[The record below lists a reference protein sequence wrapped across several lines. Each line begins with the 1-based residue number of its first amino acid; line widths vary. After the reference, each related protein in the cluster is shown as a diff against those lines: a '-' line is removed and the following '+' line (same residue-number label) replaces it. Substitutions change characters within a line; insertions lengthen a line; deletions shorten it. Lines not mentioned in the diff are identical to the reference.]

1 MTIVHGL
8 DQVPSRTTVAIAGG
22 GPSGT
27 YLALRL
33 ADAGIDSVVLEPRAE
48 IDHLRPRAKTT
59 NARTMSLLA
68 GIGLAER
75 VRETAALPVSYS
87 QDVIFCTSLRG
98 HELRRFH
105 QAFQLI
111 DADYDLSPECG
122 QQIPQPQVEQV
133 LRDAAACSDR
143 ITYITGVRALGA
155 NPTVASLSSAT
166 PSAATLSVA
175 SADGDCVGADAGGG
189 PATVELE
196 AKWIIGA
203 DGGTS
208 RVRKSLGIAFQGTSA
223 PRPNFN
229 VVFTSARL
237 RDQVS
242 IDPAV
247 QWWIVNE
254 TTSGMIGELDRDG
267 TWWAILQG
275 CEPIDDPAEVA
286 AAIRTMAGVGP
297 DVDIEVLATDSWTA
311 RMLLADSYG
320 GRESNGRVFL
330 VGDAAHLNP
339 PWGGHGFNTC
349 ISDAENLAWKL
360 IAVHEGWAEE
370 SLLDSYEEERRPVA
384 ARMIADAAA
393 NGKALAYDFVDPLLD
408 EAGAEGDEVRSQV
421 REALAVKG
429 SEFHSEGLV
438 LGYEYAGTSR
448 VAPGPV
454 PFVDAVEYRPQALP
468 GCLLPHFRLADGAS
482 VYPEARGFTVFVTDD
497 ASAHLDT
504 AAVERTAREHSI
516 PLRVIRL
523 SGTDAQAAREHWGED
538 LVLVRP
544 DLHIAATASAA
555 ASVAAEN
562 DEAAD
567 GGGTG
572 DASPDAVLASALLR
586 AVGTSTTGDRTRE
599 RADDSAPRRANHQR
613 EAS

>member
-8 DQVPSRTTVAIAGG
+8 DRVPTRTTVAIAGG

-33 ADAGIDSVVLEPRAE
+33 AAAGIDSVVLEPRVE
-48 IDHLRPRAKTT
+48 IDRLRPRAKTT

-111 DADYDLSPECG
+111 DGDYDLSPECG

-133 LRDAAACSDR
+133 LREAAARSDH
-143 ITYITGVRALGA
+143 ITYITGVRASGA
-155 NPTVASLSSAT
+155 NPSAMT
-166 PSAATLSVA
+166 PSTATLSVA
-175 SADGDCVGADAGGG
+175 PADDADNG
-189 PATVELE
+189 TVELE

-237 RDQVS
+237 RDHVS

-247 QWWIVNE
+247 QWWIINE
-254 TTSGMIGELDRDG
+254 STSGMIGELDRDG

-286 AAIRTMAGVGP
+286 ATIRTMAGVGP

-360 IAVHEGWAEE
+360 IAVHDGWAEE
-370 SLLDSYEEERRPVA
+370 GLLDSYEEERRPVA

-393 NGKALAYDFVDPLLD
+393 NGKALAYDFVDPMLD
-408 EAGAEGDEVRSQV
+408 EVGAEGDEVRTRV
-421 REALAVKG
+421 REALAVKA

-468 GCLLPHFRLADGAS
+468 GCLLPHFRLSSGTS
-482 VYPEARGFTVFVTDD
+482 VYPDARGFTVFVTDD
-497 ASAHLDT
+497 ASTYLATEAL
-504 AAVERTAREHSI
+504 ERTAREHSI

-523 SGTDAQAAREHWGED
+523 SGTDAEAAREHWGAE

-555 ASVAAEN
+555 AESYDV
-562 DEAAD
+562 AAD
-567 GGGTG
+567 GAGTD
-572 DASPDAVLASALLR
+572 DASPDAVLAAALLT
-586 AVGTSTTGDRTRE
+586 AVGAAPAGDRSSE
-599 RADDSAPRRANHQR
+599 RSDDSAPRDANHQR
-613 EAS
+613 EAT

>member
-8 DQVPSRTTVAIAGG
+8 DRVPTRTTVAIAGG

-33 ADAGIDSVVLEPRAE
+33 AAAGIDSVVLEPRVE
-48 IDHLRPRAKTT
+48 IDRLRPRAKTT

-111 DADYDLSPECG
+111 DGDYDLSPECG

-133 LRDAAACSDR
+133 LREAAARSDHL
-143 ITYITGVRALGA
+143 TYITGVRASGA
-155 NPTVASLSSAT
+155 N
-166 PSAATLSVA
+166 PSAATVSVA
-175 SADGDCVGADAGGG
+175 SADDADNG
-189 PATVELE
+189 TVELE

-237 RDQVS
+237 RDHVS

-247 QWWIVNE
+247 QWWIINE
-254 TTSGMIGELDRDG
+254 STSGMIGELDRDG

-286 AAIRTMAGVGP
+286 ATIRTMAGVGP

-360 IAVHEGWAEE
+360 IAVHDGWAEE

-408 EAGAEGDEVRSQV
+408 EVGAEGDEVRTRV
-421 REALAVKG
+421 REALAVKA

-448 VAPGPV
+448 VAPGPI

-468 GCLLPHFRLADGAS
+468 GCLLPHFRLSSGAS
-482 VYPEARGFTVFVTDD
+482 VYPDARGFTVFVTDD
-497 ASAHLDT
+497 ASAYLAT
-504 AAVERTAREHSI
+504 EALERTAREHSI

-523 SGTDAQAAREHWGED
+523 SGTDAETAREHWGAE
-538 LVLVRP
+538 LMLVRP

-555 ASVAAEN
+555 AESDDV
-562 DEAAD
+562 AAD
-567 GGGTG
+567 GAGTD
-572 DASPDAVLASALLR
+572 DASPDAVLAAALLT
-586 AVGTSTTGDRTRE
+586 AVGMPTTGDRSSE
-599 RADDSAPRRANHQR
+599 RSDDSAPRDANHQR

>member
-8 DQVPSRTTVAIAGG
+8 NQVPARTTIAIAGG

-33 ADAGIDSVVLEPRAE
+33 AAAGIDSVVIEPRAE
-48 IDHLRPRAKTT
+48 IDQLRPRAKTT

-87 QDVIFCTSLRG
+87 QDVIFCTSLKG

-105 QAFQLI
+105 HAFQLV
-111 DADYDLSPECG
+111 DADYELSPEAG

-133 LRDAAACSDR
+133 LRDAAAGSEH
-143 ITYITGVRALGA
+143 ITYVTGVRALG
-155 NPTVASLSSAT
+155 TD
-166 PSAATLSVA
+166 PSASTISVA
-175 SADGDCVGADAGGG
+175 SADDDEAG
-189 PATVELE
+189 TVVL
-196 AKWIIGA
+196 AARWIIGA

-229 VVFTSARL
+229 VVFTSAGL
-237 RDQVS
+237 REQVS
-242 IDPAV
+242 IAPAV
-247 QWWIVNE
+247 QWWVVSE
-254 TTSGMIGELDRDG
+254 TISGMIGELDRDG

-275 CEPIDDPAEVA
+275 CEPINDPAEVA
-286 AAIRTMAGVGP
+286 AAIRTMAGVGS

-320 GRESNGRVFL
+320 GAESDRRVFL

-360 IAVHEGWAEE
+360 IAVHEGWADP

-393 NGKALAYDFVDPLLD
+393 NGKALAYDFIDPQLD
-408 EAGAEGDEVRSQV
+408 EVSAQGDAVRARIRQ
-421 REALAVKG
+421 ALAVKD

-448 VAPGPV
+448 VAPGPT

-468 GCLLPHFRLADGAS
+468 GCLLPHFRLAGGAS
-482 VYPEARGFTVFVTDD
+482 VYPDARGFTVFVTGD
-497 ASAHLDT
+497 ASAHLAT
-504 AAVERTAREHSI
+504 EILERTAREHSI
-516 PLRVIRL
+516 PLRVVRL
-523 SGTDAQAAREHWGED
+523 SGPDAHAAREHWGED

-544 DLHIAATASAA
+544 DLHIAATASASA
-555 ASVAAEN
+555 KT
-562 DEAAD
+562 DD
-567 GGGTG
+567 GHDDGAGDDGAGDDGT
-572 DASPDAVLASALLR
+572 SPDTVLAAALLT
-586 AVGTSTTGDRTRE
+586 AVGMSTTGDRASRS
-599 RADDSAPRRANHQR
+599 DDSAPRGADYHR
-613 EAS
+613 EVS

>member
-8 DQVPSRTTVAIAGG
+8 DQVPARTTVAIAGG

-33 ADAGIDSVVLEPRAE
+33 AAAGIDSVVLEPRAE

-68 GIGLAER
+68 GIGLAEAI
-75 VRETAALPVSYS
+75 REKASLPVSYS
-87 QDVIFCTSLRG
+87 QDVIFCTSLKG

-105 QAFQLI
+105 QVFQLV
-111 DADYDLSPECG
+111 DGDYELSPEVG
-122 QQIPQPQVEQV
+122 QQIPQPQVEEV
-133 LRDAAACSDR
+133 LREAAARSDH
-143 ITYITGVRALGA
+143 ITYVTGVRAQGA
-155 NPTVASLSSAT
+155 E
-166 PSAATLSVA
+166 PSASTVRVVA
-175 SADGDCVGADAGGG
+175 ADDSQGAGIG
-189 PATVELE
+189 LE

-208 RVRKSLGIAFQGTSA
+208 RVRKSLGIGFKGTSA

-229 VVFTSARL
+229 VVFTSTKL
-237 RDQVS
+237 REQVS

-254 TTSGMIGELDRDG
+254 TASGMIGELDRDG
-267 TWWAILQG
+267 TWWAIIQG
-275 CEPIDDPAEVA
+275 REPIDDPVEVA
-286 AAIRTMAGVGP
+286 ATIRTMAGVDS

-320 GRESNGRVFL
+320 SRESDRSVFL
-330 VGDAAHLNP
+330 IGDAAHLNP

-360 IAVHEGWAEE
+360 IAVHDGWADP

-393 NGKALAYDFVDPLLD
+393 NGKALAYDFIDPLLD
-408 EAGAEGDEVRSQV
+408 ANGAQGDSVRARV
-421 REALAVKG
+421 HEALAVKT

-448 VAPGPV
+448 VAAGPR
-454 PFVDAVEYRPQALP
+454 PFVDPVEYRPQTLP
-468 GCLLPHFRLADGAS
+468 GCLLPHFRLTNGAS
-482 VYPEARGFTVFVTDD
+482 VYPDTQGFTLFVTGDP
-497 ASAHLDT
+497 AVHLAT
-504 AAVERTAREHSI
+504 ESLERTAREHAI
-516 PLRVIRL
+516 PLQVVHL
-523 SGTDAQAAREHWGED
+523 SGTDADAARMHWGED
-538 LVLVRP
+538 AVLVRP
-544 DLHIAATASAA
+544 DLHIAATASTGTGGTTP
-555 ASVAAEN
+555 
-562 DEAAD
+562 DEAL
-567 GGGTG
+567 
-572 DASPDAVLASALLR
+572 SSALLNAAGR
-586 AVGTSTTGDRTRE
+586 PTGSST
-599 RADDSAPRRANHQR
+599 ANRHSSTQPPNATTHHR

>member
-1 MTIVHGL
+1 MVHGL
-8 DQVPSRTTVAIAGG
+8 DKVPDRTTVAIAGG

-33 ADAGIDSVVLEPRAE
+33 AAAGVDSVVIEPRAE
-48 IDHLRPRAKTT
+48 VDPLRPRAKTT

-75 VRETAALPVSYS
+75 VRESAALPVAFS
-87 QDVIFCTSLRG
+87 QDVVFCTSLRG

-105 QAFQLI
+105 HAFQLV
-111 DADYDLSPECG
+111 AGDYDLSPECG
-122 QQIPQPQVEQV
+122 QQIPQPEVEQV
-133 LRDAAACSDR
+133 LREAAAR
-143 ITYITGVRALGA
+143 NNHITYITGARALGA
-155 NPTVASLSSAT
+155 DPSSGTV
-166 PSAATLSVA
+166 SVA
-175 SADGDCVGADAGGG
+175 SDASDGADADV
-189 PATVELE
+189 VELA

-208 RVRKSLGIAFQGTSA
+208 RVRKSLDINFQGTSA

-237 RDQVS
+237 RGQVS

-275 CEPIDDPAEVA
+275 CDPIDDPAEVA
-286 AAIRTMAGVGP
+286 ATIRTMAGVGP

-320 GRESNGRVFL
+320 GAESDRRVFL

-360 IAVHEGWAEE
+360 IAVHDGWADP

-393 NGKALAYDFVDPLLD
+393 NGKALAYDFIDPLLD
-408 EAGAEGDEVRSQV
+408 AAGAEGDVVRARV
-421 REALAVKG
+421 HEALAVKA

-448 VAPGPV
+448 VASGPA

-468 GCLLPHFRLADGAS
+468 GCLLPHFRLVGGAS
-482 VYPEARGFTVFVTDD
+482 VYLDARGFTVFVTGEDI
-497 ASAHLDT
+497 STEKL
-504 AAVERTAREHSI
+504 ELTARGNTI

-523 SGTDAQAAREHWGED
+523 SGADADTARALWGKD

-544 DLHIAATASAA
+544 DFHIVAT
-555 ASVAAEN
+555 ASVAAYASAGEG
-562 DEAAD
+562 D
-567 GGGTG
+567 GVIEVAGTG
-572 DASPDAVLASALLR
+572 R
-586 AVGTSTTGDRTRE
+586 RT
-599 RADDSAPRRANHQR
+599 APIWSLPRRCSER
-613 EAS
+613 SGSRRLD

>member
-1 MTIVHGL
+1 MTIAQGL
-8 DQVPSRTTVAIAGG
+8 DAVPDRTTVAIAGG

-33 ADAGIDSVVLEPRAE
+33 ARAGIDSVVIEPRIE
-48 IDHLRPRAKTT
+48 VDQLRPRAKTT

-111 DADYDLSPECG
+111 DGDYGLSPECG

-133 LRDAAACSDR
+133 LREAAAQSEH
-143 ITYITGVRALGA
+143 ITFVTGVRALNA
-155 NPTVASLSSAT
+155 D
-166 PSAATLSVA
+166 PSASTVSVA
-175 SADGDCVGADAGGG
+175 SAAADDGAGDD
-189 PATVELE
+189 PDTVELA

-229 VVFTSARL
+229 VVFTSSRL
-237 RDQVS
+237 RKQVS

-254 TTSGMIGELDRDG
+254 STSGMIGELDRDG

-275 CEPIDDPAEVA
+275 CEPMDDPAEVA

-320 GRESNGRVFL
+320 GRESDGRIFL

-360 IAVHEGWAEE
+360 IAVHEGWASS

-393 NGKALAYDFVDPLLD
+393 NGKALAYDFVDPQLD
-408 EAGAEGDEVRSQV
+408 EAGDQGDEVRSRV
-421 REALAVKG
+421 RGALAVKA

-448 VAPGPV
+448 VAPGPT

-468 GCLLPHFRLADGAS
+468 GCLLPHFRLTSGAS
-482 VYPEARGFTVFVTDD
+482 VYPEARGFTVFVTGD
-497 ASAHLDT
+497 AAAHLT
-504 AAVERTAREHSI
+504 TEVLERTAREGSI
-516 PLRVIRL
+516 PLRVVRL
-523 SGTDAQAAREHWGED
+523 SGPDAEAAREHWGED

-544 DLHIAATASAA
+544 DLHIAATASASA
-555 ASVAAEN
+555 KK
-562 DEAAD
+562 D
-567 GGGTG
+567 GGHG
-572 DASPDAVLASALLR
+572 DGVGDDVTSPDAVLAAALLT
-586 AVGTSTTGDRTRE
+586 AVGTSTTGDRSSRS
-599 RADDSAPRRANHQR
+599 DDSAPGGADQHR
-613 EAS
+613 EVS

>member
-8 DQVPSRTTVAIAGG
+8 DRVPARTTVAIAGG

-33 ADAGIDSVVLEPRAE
+33 AAAGIDSVVIEPRVE
-48 IDHLRPRAKTT
+48 IDRLRPRAKTT

-68 GIGLAER
+68 GIGLAEK

-111 DADYDLSPECG
+111 DGDYELSPECG

-133 LRDAAACSDR
+133 LREAAARSDR
-143 ITYITGVRALGA
+143 ITYVTGVRALGV
-155 NPTVASLSSAT
+155 NPSAVT

-175 SADGDCVGADAGGG
+175 SADGADDVS
-189 PATVELE
+189 VELA

-237 RDQVS
+237 RSQVS

-286 AAIRTMAGVGP
+286 AAIRMMAGVGP

-311 RMLLADSYG
+311 RMLLADSYA

-360 IAVHEGWAEE
+360 IAVHDGWAEE

-408 EAGAEGDEVRSQV
+408 EDGAQGDEVRSRV
-421 REALAVKG
+421 REALAVKA

-438 LGYEYAGTSR
+438 LGYEYAGTSH

-468 GCLLPHFRLADGAS
+468 GCLLPHFRLTSGAS
-482 VYPEARGFTVFVTDD
+482 VYPDARGFTVFVTDD
-497 ASAHLDT
+497 ASAHLT
-504 AAVERTAREHSI
+504 TETLERTAREHSI

-523 SGTDAQAAREHWGED
+523 SGTDAQAAREHWGD
-538 LVLVRP
+538 GLVLVRP
-544 DLHIAATASAA
+544 DLHIAATVSALVE
-555 ASVAAEN
+555 SEDV
-562 DEAAD
+562 AAD
-567 GGGTG
+567 GAGTD
-572 DASPDAVLASALLR
+572 DASPDAVLAAALLT
-586 AVGTSTTGDRTRE
+586 AVGNPTTGDRSSQRSG
-599 RADDSAPRRANHQR
+599 DSTPEGANHQR